1 MCQLSLKWQA
11 QTEGQGSFWDTNM
24 QIFHL
29 FSILNY
35 LYNVPLTNDF
45 KDFFPCSYNK
55 TILFDVGKKGTEK
68 KEHAFHVAV
77 I

>member
-1 MCQLSLKWQA
+1 M
-11 QTEGQGSFWDTNM
+11 T
-24 QIFHL
+24 
-29 FSILNY
+29 LN
-35 LYNVPLTNDF
+35 
-45 KDFFPCSYNK
+45 FPRSYSK